1 MWAIFEFLV
10 LPAIVLI
17 SITEFFYPLIAGKP
31 LLNSFRKKKKEQSVS
46 YEGELP
52 KAERKIAEEESTHD
66 NINADSKS
74 SGQLN
79 EEAEHSLTS
88 KQSKFSPYMRN
99 PLQGVTIPSLNSRK
113 ILMIGL
119 GFLLLIFILFS
130 GKLIENVDNSE
141 IVIIQSAF
149 SGKISIYSTPGP
161 VLQNFGTATHY
172 KKSNQFWFS
181 IKKDEGKNNVN
192 EDQSIKIRF
201 NDGGHAQ
208 ISGSVRWYM
217 PVNEK
222 ATLKLHTDFGSQDAI
237 EQQLIRQVVTKAVF
251 MTGPLMSSKES
262 SAEKRNDLLS
272 YIEDQSINGVY
283 RTKQE
288 DIKVHDDL
296 MNTDKTITVVKI
308 VQDEKGLPMRQEVS
322 SVKIYGV
329 DLQGLALNS
338 IDYDSDVENQIKVQ
352 QQAYMQVQTAIANS
366 KKAEQDAI
374 TTELQGKAAAAKA
387 KWEQEVIKAQAI
399 TQAQQE
405 KEVAA
410 LEAQTALLSS
420 QKVKTDADAKAYANT
435 RLVTAG
441 LTPQERAQFDKDT
454 KIGVA
459 EALSKIV
466 LPTTYMNGGGGNK
479 DASLLESILGV
490 KLLNPD
496 KKP

>member
-1 MWAIFEFLV
+1 
-10 LPAIVLI
+10 
-17 SITEFFYPLIAGKP
+17 
-31 LLNSFRKKKKEQSVS
+31 
-46 YEGELP
+46 
-52 KAERKIAEEESTHD
+52 
-66 NINADSKS
+66 
-74 SGQLN
+74 
-79 EEAEHSLTS
+79 
-88 KQSKFSPYMRN
+88 
-99 PLQGVTIPSLNSRK
+99 
-113 ILMIGL
+113 
-119 GFLLLIFILFS
+119 
-130 GKLIENVDNSE
+130 
-141 IVIIQSAF
+141 
-149 SGKISIYSTPGP
+149 
-161 VLQNFGTATHY
+161 
-172 KKSNQFWFS
+172 
-181 IKKDEGKNNVN
+181 
-192 EDQSIKIRF
+192 
-201 NDGGHAQ
+201 
-208 ISGSVRWYM
+208 
-217 PVNEK
+217 
-222 ATLKLHTDFGSQDAI
+222 
-237 EQQLIRQVVTKAVF
+237 
-251 MTGPLMSSKES
+251 MSSKES

-272 YIEDQSINGVY
+272 FIEDQSINGVY

-296 MNTDKTITVVKI
+296 MNTDKTVTVVKV

-329 DLQGLALNS
+329 NLQGLALNS
-338 IDYDSDVENQIKVQ
+338 IDYDVEVENQIKVQ

-410 LEAQTALLSS
+410 LQAQTALLEA
-420 QKVKTDADAKAYANT
+420 QKVKTDADAKSYANA

-459 EALSKIV
+459 E
-466 LPTTYMNGGGGNK
+466 GK

-490 KLLNPD
+490 KLLNTD

>member
-1 MWAIFEFLV
+1 MFEKFKTYL
-10 LPAIVLI
+10 
-17 SITEFFYPLIAGKP
+17 ST
-31 LLNSFRKKKKEQSVS
+31 LN
-46 YEGELP
+46 
-52 KAERKIAEEESTHD
+52 T
-66 NINADSKS
+66 
-74 SGQLN
+74 
-79 EEAEHSLTS
+79 
-88 KQSKFSPYMRN
+88 
-99 PLQGVTIPSLNSRK
+99 RK
-113 ILMIGL
+113 ILLL
-119 GFLLLIFILFS
+119 GFGVLILIFVMFS
-130 GKLIENVDNSE
+130 GRLIENVDNSE

-149 SGKISIYSTPGP
+149 SGKITVYTTPGP
-161 VLQNFGTATHY
+161 VTQNFGTATHY

-181 IKKDEGKNNVN
+181 NKKDETNKEASRSEGG
-192 EDQSIKIRF
+192 EDNSIKIRF
-201 NDGGHAQ
+201 NDGGHGN

-217 PVNEK
+217 PQDEK
-222 ATLKLHTDFGSQDAI
+222 AILKLHTDFGSQLAI
-237 EQQLIRQVVTKAVF
+237 EQQLIRQVVTKAVY

-308 VQDEKGLPMRQEVS
+308 VEKANQPLRQEVS
-322 SVKIYGV
+322 AIKQYNIS
-329 DLQGLALNS
+329 LQGLAINA
-338 IDYDSDVENQIKVQ
+338 IDYDEEVEKQIKVQ

-410 LEAQTALLSS
+410 LEAQTAILAA
-420 QKVKTDADAKAYANT
+420 QKIKTDADAQSYANA
-435 RLVTAG
+435 RLVSAG
-441 LTPQERAQFDKDT
+441 LTPQEKAQFEKDT

-466 LPTTYMNGGGGNK
+466 LPSTYMVGGSNGAK
-479 DASLLESILGV
+479 DASMLESILGV
-490 KLLNPD
+490 KLLNQD
-496 KKP
+496 KTK

>member
-1 MWAIFEFLV
+1 MEN
-10 LPAIVLI
+10 PMQN
-17 SITEFFYPLIAGKP
+17 
-31 LLNSFRKKKKEQSVS
+31 LNSLF
-46 YEGELP
+46 G
-52 KAERKIAEEESTHD
+52 
-66 NINADSKS
+66 
-74 SGQLN
+74 
-79 EEAEHSLTS
+79 
-88 KQSKFSPYMRN
+88 
-99 PLQGVTIPSLNSRK
+99 SRR
-113 ILMIGL
+113 ILLLGAGL
-119 GFLLLIFILFS
+119 LLLIIILFS
-130 GKLIENVDNSE
+130 GKIVENVDNSE

-149 SGKISIYSTPGP
+149 SGKVSIYTTPGP
-161 VLQNFGTATHY
+161 VFQAFGNATHY

-181 IKKDEGKNNVN
+181 KKKDEGRTD
-192 EDQSIKIRF
+192 DQSIKIRF
-201 NDGGHAQ
+201 NDGGHGS

-217 PVNEK
+217 PSDEK
-222 ATLKLHTDFGSQDAI
+222 GILKLHTDFGSHEAV
-237 EQQLIRQVVTKAVF
+237 EQQLVRQVVTKSVY

-283 RTKQE
+283 RTIQE

-296 MNTDKTITVVKI
+296 MNTDKTVTVVKI
-308 VQDEKGLPMRQEVS
+308 VQGENKMPLRQEVS
-322 SVKIYGV
+322 SVKVYGV
-329 DLQGLALNS
+329 SLQGLALNS
-338 IDYDSDVENQIKVQ
+338 IDYDSEVENQIKVQ

-410 LEAQTALLSS
+410 LEAQTAILAS
-420 QKVKTDADAKAYANT
+420 QRVKTDADAKAYANS

-441 LTPQERAQFDKDT
+441 LTPQERAQFEKDT
-454 KIGVA
+454 KVGVA

-479 DASLLESILGV
+479 EASLLESILGV
-490 KLLNPD
+490 KLLGTE
-496 KKP
+496 KK

>member
-1 MWAIFEFLV
+1 ME
-10 LPAIVLI
+10 
-17 SITEFFYPLIAGKP
+17 
-31 LLNSFRKKKKEQSVS
+31 
-46 YEGELP
+46 
-52 KAERKIAEEESTHD
+52 
-66 NINADSKS
+66 
-74 SGQLN
+74 
-79 EEAEHSLTS
+79 
-88 KQSKFSPYMRN
+88 N
-99 PLQGVTIPSLNSRK
+99 PLQNMSIPKFSTRR
-113 ILMIGL
+113 I
-119 GFLLLIFILFS
+119 LLLGIGALFLILFVFS
-130 GKLIENVDNSE
+130 GKLVENVDNSE

-149 SGKISIYSTPGP
+149 TGKVSIYTTPGP
-161 VLQNFGTATHY
+161 VFQAFGTATHY

-181 IKKDEGKNNVN
+181 KKRDETKG

-201 NDGGHAQ
+201 NDGGHGT

-217 PVNEK
+217 PSDEK
-222 ATLKLHTDFGSQDAI
+222 AILKLHTDFGSHDAV
-237 EQQLIRQVVTKAVF
+237 EQQLIRQVVTKAVY

-272 YIEDQSINGVY
+272 FIEDQSINGVY

-296 MNTDKTITVVKI
+296 MNVDKTATVVKI
-308 VQDEKGLPMRQEVS
+308 VTDEKNMPMRQEVS
-322 SVKIYGV
+322 SVKMYGV
-329 DLQGLALNS
+329 SLQGLALNG
-338 IDYDSDVENQIKVQ
+338 IDYDSEVENQIKVQ

-410 LEAQTALLSS
+410 LQAQTAVLEA
-420 QKVKTDADAKAYANT
+420 QKIKTDADAKSYANS
-435 RLVTAG
+435 RLVSAG
-441 LTPQERAQFDKDT
+441 LTPQERAQFEKDT

-459 EALSKIV
+459 EALSKLN
-466 LPTTYMNGGGGNK
+466 LPNTYFQGNQGGNK

-490 KLLNPD
+490 KLLEE
-496 KKP
+496 KK

>member
-1 MWAIFEFLV
+1 MLDKLKNLF
-10 LPAIVLI
+10 
-17 SITEFFYPLIAGKP
+17 SN
-31 LLNSFRKKKKEQSVS
+31 LNTK
-46 YEGELP
+46 
-52 KAERKIAEEESTHD
+52 
-66 NINADSKS
+66 
-74 SGQLN
+74 
-79 EEAEHSLTS
+79 
-88 KQSKFSPYMRN
+88 
-99 PLQGVTIPSLNSRK
+99 K
-113 ILMIGL
+113 ILML
-119 GFLLLIFILFS
+119 GFGFLFLIFLMFS
-130 GKLIENVDNSE
+130 GRMVENVDNSE

-149 SGKISIYSTPGP
+149 TGKITIYTTPGP
-161 VLQNFGTATHY
+161 ATQNFGTATHY

-181 IKKDEGKNNVN
+181 NKHDENNKDNASGAN
-192 EDQSIKIRF
+192 EDNSIKIRF
-201 NDGGHAQ
+201 NDGGHGT

-217 PVNEK
+217 PQDEK
-222 ATLKLHTDFGSQDAI
+222 AILKLHTDFGSQLAI
-237 EQQLIRQVVTKAVF
+237 EQQLIRQVVTKAVY

-308 VQDEKGLPMRQEVS
+308 VEKNNSPLRQEISAIKQYNVS
-322 SVKIYGV
+322 
-329 DLQGLALNS
+329 LQGLALNS
-338 IDYDSDVENQIKVQ
+338 IDYDEEVEKQIKVQ

-405 KEVAA
+405 KEVAD
-410 LEAQTALLSS
+410 LQAQTAILQSR
-420 QKVKTDADAKAYANT
+420 KVKTDADAQSYANSK
-435 RLVTAG
+435 LVSAG

-459 EALSKIV
+459 EALSKII
-466 LPTTYMNGGGGNK
+466 LPATYMNGGNNNGKNG
-479 DASLLESILGV
+479 ASLLESILGV
-490 KLLNPD
+490 KLLSDEKN
-496 KKP
+496 KN

>member
-1 MWAIFEFLV
+1 MFQ
-10 LPAIVLI
+10 
-17 SITEFFYPLIAGKP
+17 
-31 LLNSFRKKKKEQSVS
+31 N
-46 YEGELP
+46 
-52 KAERKIAEEESTHD
+52 
-66 NINADSKS
+66 
-74 SGQLN
+74 
-79 EEAEHSLTS
+79 LTS
-88 KQSKFSPYMRN
+88 KKV
-99 PLQGVTIPSLNSRK
+99 LL
-113 ILMIGL
+113 IGL
-119 GFLLLIFILFS
+119 GILVLIFLIFS
-130 GKLIENVDNSE
+130 GKMVENVDNSE

-149 SGKISIYSTPGP
+149 SGKITIYTTPGP
-161 VLQNFGTATHY
+161 VTQGFGIATHY

-181 IKKDEGKNNVN
+181 NKNEGGIS

-201 NDGGHAQ
+201 NDGGHGN

-217 PVNEK
+217 PTDDK
-222 ATLKLHTDFGSQDAI
+222 AILKLHTDFGSQQAI
-237 EQQLIRQVVTKAVF
+237 EQQLIRQVVTKAVY

-272 YIEDQSINGVY
+272 FIEDQSINGVY

-296 MNTDKTITVVKI
+296 MNTDKTVTVVRI
-308 VQDEKGLPMRQEVS
+308 VEKNNLPLRQEIS
-322 SVKIYGV
+322 AIKMYNIN
-329 DLQGLALNS
+329 LQGLALNS
-338 IDYDSDVENQIKVQ
+338 IDYDEEVEKQIKVQ

-399 TQAQQE
+399 TQAEQE

-410 LEAQTALLSS
+410 LNAQTAILEA
-420 QKVKTDADAKAYANT
+420 QKIKTDADAKSYANT
-435 RLVTAG
+435 KLVSAG
-441 LTPQERAQFDKDT
+441 LTPQERAQFEKDT

-466 LPTTYMNGGGGNK
+466 LPSTYMNGGNNK

-490 KLLNPD
+490 KLLND
-496 KKP
+496 KK

>member
-1 MWAIFEFLV
+1 MENPLNKISMPSMPNIPPMNPRRWLV
-10 LPAIVLI
+10 L
-17 SITEFFYPLIAGKP
+17 
-31 LLNSFRKKKKEQSVS
+31 
-46 YEGELP
+46 
-52 KAERKIAEEESTHD
+52 
-66 NINADSKS
+66 
-74 SGQLN
+74 
-79 EEAEHSLTS
+79 
-88 KQSKFSPYMRN
+88 
-99 PLQGVTIPSLNSRK
+99 
-113 ILMIGL
+113 GL
-119 GFLLLIFILFS
+119 GILALIFILFS
-130 GKLIENVDNSE
+130 GKIVENVDNSE
-141 IVIIQSAF
+141 IVIIQSVLT
-149 SGKISIYSTPGP
+149 GKITIYSTPGP
-161 VLQNFGTATHY
+161 VLQGFGTATHY

-181 IKKDEGKNNVN
+181 KKKDEGAND
-192 EDQSIKIRF
+192 DQSIKIRF
-201 NDGGHAQ
+201 NDGGHGQ

-217 PVNEK
+217 PADEK
-222 ATLKLHTDFGSQDAI
+222 AVLKLHTDFGSHDAV
-237 EQQLIRQVVTKAVF
+237 EQQLIRQVVTKSVY

-272 YIEDQSINGVY
+272 FIEDQSINGVY

-296 MNTDKTITVVKI
+296 MNTDKTITVVRI
-308 VQDEKGLPMRQEVS
+308 VQDDKGLPMRQEIS
-322 SVKIYGV
+322 SVKVYGV
-329 DLQGLALNS
+329 SLQGLALNS
-338 IDYDSDVENQIKVQ
+338 IDYDVEVENQIKVQ

-410 LEAQTALLSS
+410 LEAQTALLAS

-435 RLVTAG
+435 RLVSAG

-466 LPTTYMNGGGGNK
+466 LPVTYMNGGGGGK

-490 KLLNPD
+490 KLLNTD
-496 KKP
+496 KPK

>member
-1 MWAIFEFLV
+1 M
-10 LPAIVLI
+10 
-17 SITEFFYPLIAGKP
+17 
-31 LLNSFRKKKKEQSVS
+31 Q
-46 YEGELP
+46 
-52 KAERKIAEEESTHD
+52 
-66 NINADSKS
+66 
-74 SGQLN
+74 
-79 EEAEHSLTS
+79 
-88 KQSKFSPYMRN
+88 N
-99 PLQGVTIPSLNSRK
+99 PLQNVSIPPINSRR
-113 ILMIGL
+113 ILAIGL
-119 GFLLLIFILFS
+119 GLLVLILILFS
-130 GKLIENVDNSE
+130 GKMVENVDNSE
-141 IVIIQSAF
+141 IVIIQSVF
-149 SGKISIYSTPGP
+149 SGKISIYTTPGP
-161 VLQNFGTATHY
+161 VFQGFGTATHY

-181 IKKDEGKNNVN
+181 SKKDEGKSSIN

-201 NDGGHAQ
+201 NDGGHGQ

-217 PVNEK
+217 PTDDK

-237 EQQLIRQVVTKAVF
+237 EQQLIRQVVTKAVY

-272 YIEDQSINGVY
+272 FIEDQSINGVY

-288 DIKVHDDL
+288 DVKVHDDL
-296 MNTDKTITVVKI
+296 MNTDKTVTVVKI
-308 VQDEKGLPMRQEVS
+308 VQDEKGLPMRQEIS
-322 SVKIYGV
+322 SVKVYGV
-329 DLQGLALNS
+329 NLQGLALNS
-338 IDYDSDVENQIKVQ
+338 IDYDAEVENQIKVQ

-410 LEAQTALLSS
+410 LQAQTALLEA
-420 QKVKTDADAKAYANT
+420 QKVKTDADAKSYANA
-435 RLVTAG
+435 RLVSAG
-441 LTPQERAQFDKDT
+441 LTPQERAQFEKDT

-459 EALSKIV
+459 EAISKIV

-479 DASLLESILGV
+479 DASVLESILGV
-490 KLLNPD
+490 KLLNTD